1 MIMYFFSS
9 FPEDKT
15 NMQKDS
21 RPELANIQWS
31 EKVQQ
36 HSVYHFIIGMQIAE
50 KSLPAFT
57 ESLQV
62 AYSHL
67 SCLQV

>member
-15 NMQKDS
+15 NMQKDF

-31 EKVQQ
+31 EKVATAQCISF
-36 HSVYHFIIGMQIAE
+36 HHWYADS
-50 KSLPAFT
+50 
-57 ESLQV
+57 
-62 AYSHL
+62 
-67 SCLQV
+67 

>member
-1 MIMYFFSS
+1 
-9 FPEDKT
+9 
-15 NMQKDS
+15 
-21 RPELANIQWS
+21 
-31 EKVQQ
+31 
-36 HSVYHFIIGMQIAE
+36 MQIAE

-67 SCLQV
+67 SCLQVWCDDNIKSLDIILF